1 MRARKAIRRTGLAIG
16 LFVCIVLA
24 VIAVLPAPLCACAR
38 QDPEP
43 ATFSDKVEFYLN
55 LVTGGLYREIIGAS

>member
-1 MRARKAIRRTGLAIG
+1 MAIG
-16 LFVCIVLA
+16 LFVCLGVA
-24 VIAVLPAPLCACAR
+24 VIAVLPTPLCACAR

-55 LVTGGLYREIIGAS
+55 LATGGLYHEIIGAS